1 MKVNL
6 LDQQFQSKTLK
17 NTLEPQW
24 DVSFNLNVPHID
36 EKYLKFEVYDEDFG
50 KDSFEG
56 SYSLSLERAIN
67 ESVDGDWFDLDGKD
81 AKLHG

>member
-1 MKVNL
+1 M
-6 LDQQFQSKTLK
+6 
-17 NTLEPQW
+17 
-24 DVSFNLNVPHID
+24 PHID